1 MLVWYVTP
9 MVTPNGRGMLL
20 DNIKSYETI
29 DTEKPLIKQG
39 VFGFYGMVKT

>member
-1 MLVWYVTP
+1 
-9 MVTPNGRGMLL
+9 MLL

-39 VFGFYGMVKT
+39 VFGFYGIVKNLKMVEAGGVEPPSAT